1 MDLDAR
7 EFQDGRPGPMK
18 PAPFH
23 YHSPGTEG
31 EALAL
36 LAKFAPEEGRILAG
50 GQSLIPAMA
59 LRVAR
64 PAHLVDIGGIAGFD
78 RLTVEDGWLRIRPCV
93 RHAAL
98 GTEAVPGPLGA
109 LLETLRGQIA
119 HLPIRTRGTFCGSLA
134 NADPASEWCLL
145 AATLGSSMLLR
156 SLRGGREIAGEN
168 FFQGFMT
175 TALDPDEMLVE
186 VRLPLLADTVR
197 TGFFEFSRRAGDYAQ
212 AAALAVLELRDGA
225 IVAPRLGL
233 GAVEDRPRRLAVAEA
248 VLEGRVPSSALFREA
263 AAAARAA
270 LVPMD
275 EDPYRL
281 DLAQTVIHRA
291 LAAATGVAE

>member
-1 MDLDAR
+1 
-7 EFQDGRPGPMK
+7 MK
-18 PAPFH
+18 PPPFRYHAPA
-23 YHSPGTEG
+23 TEG

-36 LAKFAPEEGRILAG
+36 LAELAPEEGRILAG

-64 PAHLVDIGGIAGFD
+64 PAHLVDIGNVAGFD
-78 RLTVEDGWLRIRPCV
+78 RLSSEDGFLRIRPCV

-98 GTEAVPGPLGA
+98 GSATVPGPLGE
-109 LLETLRGQIA
+109 LMETLRGQIA

-156 SLRGGREIAGEN
+156 SLRGAREIAGKD

-175 TALDPDEMLVE
+175 TALEPDEMLVE
-186 VRLPLLADTVR
+186 VRLPLLAETVR

-212 AAALAVLELRDGA
+212 AAALTVLDLRDGA
-225 IVAPRLGL
+225 ITGLRLGL
-233 GAVEDRPRRLAVAEA
+233 GAVEDRPRRLPEAEA
-248 VLEGRVPSSALFREA
+248 VLEGRAPSSGLFREA

-281 DLAQTVIHRA
+281 DLAETAIRRA
-291 LAAATGVAE
+291 LSAATGVSE

>member
-1 MDLDAR
+1 
-7 EFQDGRPGPMK
+7 MK

-23 YHSPGTEG
+23 YHAPGTEG

-36 LAKFAPEEGRILAG
+36 LAGLAPEEGRILAG

-64 PAHLVDIGGIAGFD
+64 PAHLVDIGNVPGFD
-78 RLTVEDGWLRIRPCV
+78 RLTSEDGILRIRPCV

-98 GTEAVPGPLGA
+98 GTGTVPGPLGA
-109 LLETLRGQIA
+109 LLETMRGHVA

-156 SLRGGREIAGEN
+156 SVRGGREVAGEA

-175 TALDPDEMLVE
+175 TALAPDEMLVE
-186 VRLPLLADTVR
+186 VRLPLLAETVR
-197 TGFFEFSRRAGDYAQ
+197 TGFFEFSRRAGDFAQ
-212 AAALAVLELRDGA
+212 AAALAVLELRHGA

-233 GAVEDRPRRLAVAEA
+233 GAVEDRPRRLPEAEMM
-248 VLEGRVPSSALFREA
+248 LEGRAPSAALFREA
-263 AAAARAA
+263 AAAARAG
-270 LVPMD
+270 LLPMD
-275 EDPYRL
+275 EDSYRL
-281 DLAQTVIHRA
+281 DLAETAIRRA
-291 LAAATGVAE
+291 LSAATGVPE